1 MRKNVPKA
9 DLKIIENKIDV
20 AVSNDDLPKGIT
32 MMSLLTTDQMAKFNY
47 SPRSLVN
54 NRTYYQQSGGEV
66 RLGPKWIR
74 TASKTIRY
82 AVLDI
87 LRNAQGLEWS
97 EPYPRLFNP
106 ASKISKKIRDIQNK
120 YKKTNKHQNI
130 SWHSLPTNTNK
141 YLKTFFIQ
149 S

>member
-1 MRKNVPKA
+1 MPREA
-9 DLKIIENKIDV
+9 LKKPEEKPNIQLV
-20 AVSNDDLPKGIT
+20 YSNADLPKGIT

-74 TASKTIRY
+74 TLSKTIRY
-82 AVLDI
+82 TVPDI
-87 LRNAQGLEWS
+87 LRDAQGLEWS

-106 ASKISKKIRDIQNK
+106 ASKISKKIRELQNK
-120 YKKTNKHQNI
+120 YKKSKKH
-130 SWHSLPTNTNK
+130 
-141 YLKTFFIQ
+141 
-149 S
+149 